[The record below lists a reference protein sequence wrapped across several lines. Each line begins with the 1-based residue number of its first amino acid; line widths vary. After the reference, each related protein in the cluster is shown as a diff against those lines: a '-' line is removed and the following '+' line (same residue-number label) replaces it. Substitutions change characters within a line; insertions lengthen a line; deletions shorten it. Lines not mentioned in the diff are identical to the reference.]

1 MTLSARLSVGFAV
14 LAAFLS
20 FAGFAYANPSFF
32 GNGVSTNSAASTTPA
47 YLTAGVSTST
57 TPTFNAYTQTA
68 SGGATSKSDNA
79 LLVIQLTASSSNTV
93 LNLAVEYSVD
103 GIDWYR
109 NFVIDPLQTSTS
121 SITVALNTPYSIQ
134 QKFASST
141 VGGIGLT
148 NANSTVGKSAIMV
161 PTPAQY
167 TRVVASL
174 TGGNGAVWM
183 NLVPIKQR

>member
-1 MTLSARLSVGFAV
+1 VVQFA
-14 LAAFLS
+14 
-20 FAGFAYANPSFF
+20 
-32 GNGVSTNSAASTTPA
+32 
-47 YLTAGVSTST
+47 
-57 TPTFNAYTQTA
+57 
-68 SGGATSKSDNA
+68 
-79 LLVIQLTASSSNTV
+79 ASSSNSV
-93 LNLAVEYSVD
+93 LNLSVEYSVD

-109 NFVIDPLQTSTS
+109 NFITDPLQVGTST
-121 SITVALNTPYSIQ
+121 IVNALNTPYSIQ

-141 VGGIGLT
+141 VGGIALT
-148 NANSTVGKSAIMV
+148 NANSTNSKSAIMV